1 MATSVTITVDVLDA
15 SRRSAR
21 GIPAVLFIDD
31 VDKLL
36 EERKVTVEP
45 VLESLQVMHQCVRGA
60 RAPRRASG
68 GGCPLGACAGGGRA
82 GGGRPRARAGAGRG
96 PPPRRAALHA
106 SPPRPAATPQPV
118 ACRSPRPPTPRAP
131 PLAPSPRKYKS
142 FEANLSHSK
151 RRLKAQ
157 VPEIEASL
165 KVVRD
170 LAARKA
176 AGGEPATTHF
186 LLADQLYARATVA
199 PEDKV
204 CLWLGANVML
214 EYSYAEADALLA
226 EQLAA
231 AKAKAAEAAEDLD
244 FVRDQI
250 VVTEV
255 NMARVFNFDVIKR
268 RAEKKKAG
276 AGGA

>member
-1 MATSVTITVDVLDA
+1 
-15 SRRSAR
+15 
-21 GIPAVLFIDD
+21 
-31 VDKLL
+31 
-36 EERKVTVEP
+36 
-45 VLESLQVMHQCVRGA
+45 MHA
-60 RAPRRASG
+60 
-68 GGCPLGACAGGGRA
+68 
-82 GGGRPRARAGAGRG
+82 
-96 PPPRRAALHA
+96 
-106 SPPRPAATPQPV
+106 
-118 ACRSPRPPTPRAP
+118 
-131 PLAPSPRKYKS
+131 
-142 FEANLSHSK
+142 K

-176 AGGEPATTHF
+176 AGGEPATAHF

-214 EYSYAEADALLA
+214 EYTYAEADALLA
-226 EQLAA
+226 EQLAVA
-231 AKAKAAEAAEDLD
+231 RVKAAEAAEDLD

-268 RAEKKKAG
+268 RREKNAKAG
-276 AGGA
+276 AASGSSE